1 MFSVFNHLPIL
12 PVQDSP
18 QSWGV
23 IILAFIV
30 GTCLGSFAQAA
41 GLRLNRGEDIVRAPS
56 RCRNCQRTLSWRDN
70 LPLIGWLK
78 SMGRCVT
85 CGDKFSPMYM
95 LVELAMG
102 LVTATLFAW
111 LSVPIALALS
121 FGVLLMMICAVTDL
135 DEMLL
140 HLPVMGLLGAAGLTL
155 SFLPFWPVTPIS
167 SLMGMG
173 VVVGL
178 IALIN
183 GIYKL
188 MRGEHGFGSG
198 DYWLLGAAGFW
209 LGPVFSVVLF
219 FAASIIGALVGIAMI
234 IGKKGSGQT
243 ALPFGI
249 FISLVFI
256 CWPILNIL
264 VIVTN

>member
-1 MFSVFNHLPIL
+1 MISLIDHIPIL
-12 PVQDSP
+12 PVQDSAQP
-18 QSWGV
+18 WGV
-23 IILAFIV
+23 IILAFVV

-56 RCRNCQRTLSWRDN
+56 RCRNCERTLSWRDN

-78 SMGRCVT
+78 SMGRCVG
-85 CGDKFSPMYM
+85 CGHGFSPMYM

-102 LVTATLFAW
+102 MVTAMLVAW
-111 LSVPIALALS
+111 LSLPVAVALTV
-121 FGVLLMMICAVTDL
+121 GVLLMMVCAVTDL

-140 HLPVMGLLGAAGLTL
+140 HLPVMGLLGGAGLLL
-155 SFLPFWPVTPIS
+155 SFLPFWPVAPST
-167 SLMGMG
+167 SLMGMAA
-173 VVVGL
+173 VV
-178 IALIN
+178 ALITVIN
-183 GIYKL
+183 GVYML
-188 MRGEHGFGSG
+188 LRGETGFGSG
-198 DYWLLGAAGFW
+198 DYWLLGAVGLW
-209 LGPVFSVVLF
+209 LGPVLSVVLF

-234 IGKKGSGQT
+234 IRKNGSGQT

-256 CWPILNIL
+256 CWPILYIL